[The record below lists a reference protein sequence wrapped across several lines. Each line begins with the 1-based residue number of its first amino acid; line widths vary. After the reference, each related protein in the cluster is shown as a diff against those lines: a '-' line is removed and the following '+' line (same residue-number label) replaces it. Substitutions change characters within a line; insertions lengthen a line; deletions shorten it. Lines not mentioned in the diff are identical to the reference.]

1 MIIKMNIHKVVH
13 IQITEIIDMVM
24 EEDSEIKIELKVV
37 HIMMIE
43 DLQTIMILIMV
54 NQQEMW

>member
-24 EEDSEIKIELKVV
+24 EEDSEIKIELMVV

-54 NQQEMW
+54 NQQEM

>member
-24 EEDSEIKIELKVV
+24 EEDSEIKIELMVV
-37 HIMMIE
+37 HIMIIE
-43 DLQTIMILIMV
+43 DLQTTMILTMV
-54 NQQEMW
+54 NQQEM